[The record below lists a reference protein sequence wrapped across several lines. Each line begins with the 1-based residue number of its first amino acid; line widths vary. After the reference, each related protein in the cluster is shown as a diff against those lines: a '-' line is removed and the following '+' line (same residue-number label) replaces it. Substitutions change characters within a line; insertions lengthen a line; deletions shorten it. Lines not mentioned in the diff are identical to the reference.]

1 MPFSGNGG
9 GVQTAPF
16 LEILTR
22 HMTSRPSMLAINQ
35 VSLKTQTAADW
46 CQTLLID
53 TDCQGVGASYVAL
66 ARYAP
71 KLTGRYVWILDD
83 DDFCVRPSLVEELKA
98 IVDEHDPDVIMMRMD
113 HGPLGVKP
121 EDDFWQRPVVPGRVG
136 CSAFVVRREI
146 WQRYAHAFL
155 PGSYQSDY
163 WFIASIFADSPK
175 VYWFDC
181 IASRVQRVSYG
192 APE

>member
-9 GVQTAPF
+9 GLSAPF
-16 LEILTR
+16 LEIITR

-35 VSLKTQTAADW
+35 ASLKTQTAGEW

-53 TDCQGVGASYVAL
+53 EQGLGVGASYVAL
-66 ARYAP
+66 SRYAP
-71 KLTGRYVWILDD
+71 KLTGRYIWILDD
-83 DDFCVRPSLVEELKA
+83 DDYCIRPQLVEELKA
-98 IVDEHDPDVIMMRMD
+98 IAADNDPDVIMMRMD

-121 EDDFWQRPVVPGRVG
+121 EDDFWQRPVVAGRVG
-136 CSAFVVRREI
+136 CSAYVVKREV
-146 WQRYAHAFL
+146 WQKYAHAFL

-163 WFIASIFADSPK
+163 WFIASIFADSPA
-175 VYWFDC
+175 VYWFDVVG
-181 IASRVQRVSYG
+181 SKVQRISNG